1 MKKLKIAI
9 IGLGNIGLSHAKH
22 ILSGEVPGL
31 ELTAVCARSKEKA
44 KALENIPFYQ
54 DYHELLDE
62 HIADAVLITTPH
74 YSHPEIAI
82 EAFQKGYHVLC
93 EKPSGVYTKA
103 VRQMNE
109 AAEKSGKVFSL
120 MLNQRTDPLYQKV
133 RQLIRENAI
142 GTPHRLVWILTD
154 WYRTQAYYDSCS
166 WRGTWAGEGG
176 GVLMNQ
182 GIHQLDLWQWFMGMP
197 QSITAH
203 CPTGKFHNIEVEDEA
218 TVFAKYENG
227 ATATFII
234 TTGEYPG
241 TNRLEIAGSCGQIVV
256 EGNTL
261 HLTRLETPT
270 TESIFASN
278 YVNTQSA
285 AKISSQTEVF
295 RFENRN
301 AGHVAILRNF
311 TNAVLQGE
319 PLIAPGTEGIHNL
332 TLCNAA
338 YLSHWTKKEV
348 SLPLDEDLYYQKLL
362 EIIK

>member
-1 MKKLKIAI
+1 MTALKIAI

-22 ILSGEVPGL
+22 IISGEIKGL
-31 ELTAVCARSKEKA
+31 ALTAVCARNPKRAEVLKD
-44 KALENIPFYQ
+44 IPFYQ
-54 DYHELLDE
+54 DYHKLLDD

-93 EKPSGVYTKA
+93 EKPSGVYTRA

-120 MLNQRTDPLYQKV
+120 MLNQRTDPLYRKV
-133 RQLIRENAI
+133 RDLIQEGAI
-142 GTPHRLVWILTD
+142 GTPQRLIWILTD
-154 WYRTQAYYDSCS
+154 WYRTQAYYDCCD
-166 WRGTWAGEGG
+166 WRGTWSGEGG

-197 QSITAH
+197 KTVTAH
-203 CPTGKFHNIEVEDEA
+203 CPTGKYHNIEVEDEA

-241 TNRLEIAGSCGQIVV
+241 TNRLEIAGDKGRIIA
-256 EGNTL
+256 EGDIL
-261 HLTRLETPT
+261 RLTRLESPT

-278 YVNTQSA
+278 YVNTQA
-285 AKISSQTEVF
+285 AATMPATTEEF
-295 RFENRN
+295 RFTGRN
-301 AGHVAILRNF
+301 AGHRAILQNF

-319 PLIAPGTEGIHNL
+319 PLIAPGAEGIHNL

-338 YLSHWTKKEV
+338 YLSHWTGKEV
-348 SLPLDEDLYYQKLL
+348 TLPLDEDLYYRLL
-362 EIIK
+362 QEHR

>member
-1 MKKLKIAI
+1 MRDLKIAI

-22 ILSGEVPGL
+22 ILSGEIAGL
-31 ELTAVCARSKEKA
+31 QLVAVCARSAEKA
-44 KALENIPFYQ
+44 ENFPNIPFYS
-54 DYHELLDE
+54 DYHKLLDD

-74 YSHPEIAI
+74 YDHPAIAI

-109 AAEKSGKVFSL
+109 EAEKSGKVFSL
-120 MLNQRTDPLYQKV
+120 MLNQRTDPMYRKV
-133 RQLIRENAI
+133 RDLIAEGAI
-142 GTPHRLVWILTD
+142 GTPHRLIWILTD
-154 WYRTQAYYDSCS
+154 WYRTQAYYDCCH

-203 CPTGKFHNIEVEDEA
+203 CPTGKYHHIEVEDEA

-241 TNRLEIAGSCGQIVV
+241 TNRLEIAGSQGKIVV
-256 EGNTL
+256 ENNIL
-261 HLTRLETPT
+261 RLTRLEKPT
-270 TESIFASN
+270 TETIFESA
-278 YVNTQSA
+278 YVNTQA
-285 AKISSQTEVF
+285 AAALPAATEEF
-295 RFENRN
+295 RFDNRN
-301 AGHVAILRNF
+301 AGHVAILQNF
-311 TNAVLQGE
+311 TNAVLNGE
-319 PLIAPGTEGIHNL
+319 PLIAPGEEGIHNL

-338 YLSHWTKKEV
+338 YLSHWTGKEV
-348 SLPLDEDLYYQKLL
+348 QLPLDEDLYYNLL
-362 EIIK
+362 QQHIS

>member
-1 MKKLKIAI
+1 MDKLKIAI

-22 ILSGEVPGL
+22 ILSGEVQGM
-31 ELTAVCARSKEKA
+31 ELAAVCARSKEKA
-44 KALENIPFYQ
+44 KILDGIPFYQ
-54 DYHELLDE
+54 DYHQLLNDCV
-62 HIADAVLITTPH
+62 ADAVLITTPH

-82 EAFQKGYHVLC
+82 EAFQKGCHVLC

-109 AAEKSGKVFSL
+109 AAKKSGKVFSL
-120 MLNQRTDPLYQKV
+120 MLNQRTDSLYQKV
-133 RQLIRENAI
+133 KNLIDEGAI

-197 QSITAH
+197 KSISAH

-241 TNRLEIAGSCGQIVV
+241 TNRLEIAGDKGKIVV
-256 EGNTL
+256 EDNTL
-261 HLTRLETPT
+261 RLTRLETPT

-278 YVNTQSA
+278 YVNTQA
-285 AKISSQTEVF
+285 AATMPAQTEEH
-295 RFENRN
+295 RFADRN
-301 AGHVAILRNF
+301 AGHVAILQNF
-311 TNAVLQGE
+311 TNAVLRSE
-319 PLIAPGTEGIHNL
+319 PLIAPGAEGIHNL

-338 YLSHWTKKEV
+338 YLSHWTGKEIT
-348 SLPLDEDLYYQKLL
+348 LPLDEELYCDLLQQK
-362 EIIK
+362 